1 LVSKDILV
9 TTKPY
14 LNVDPNVN
22 QLTGYDAHTGQYLWA
37 FNISEYAMVSRSNY
51 LFSTITDG
59 VFTYFD
65 QAKMTWTGYDAYTGR
80 QIWGP
85 TQPYESPWG
94 VYSQNYRGSGQ
105 PFVQSAYGKFYAT
118 AYDGTVHC
126 YDLKTG
132 TNLWNYYSG
141 SSGYETPYG
150 NYPMYGG
157 VTIADG
163 KLYITNN
170 EHSPN
175 SPNWRGGKMYCIDAN
190 NGTLLWSVAGWMPGP
205 IVADGYLVVLNSYDG
220 QIYSFGKGLSATT
233 VSAPPITQPL
243 GTSVLIQGTVTD
255 QSPAQT
261 CLGVQAAGTPAISDA
276 SMSAWMEYLYMQK
289 PKPTN
294 ATGVKVHLTAIDP
307 NNNFQDLGTAT
318 SNALG
323 NYAIEWT
330 PPVPGLYT
338 VTATFEGS
346 NSYYRSEAGT
356 SFVVSKAP
364 SASPAIVTPSPTAT
378 QPPATPVSP
387 TPIQTPVSP
396 SPTQAVN
403 PPTSAEPT
411 TTYLAIGIAVVVI
424 IAAAAALVLKRRK

>member
-1 LVSKDILV
+1 
-9 TTKPY
+9 
-14 LNVDPNVN
+14 
-22 QLTGYDAHTGQYLWA
+22 
-37 FNISEYAMVSRSNY
+37 MVSRSNY

-85 TQPYESPWG
+85 TQPYTSPWG

-233 VSAPPITQPL
+233 VSAPSIAQPL

-261 CLGVQAAGTPAISDA
+261 CLRSSSSRHPRHIRCLNERMDGVS
-276 SMSAWMEYLYMQK
+276 
-289 PKPTN
+289 
-294 ATGVKVHLTAIDP
+294 VH
-307 NNNFQDLGTAT
+307 
-318 SNALG
+318 
-323 NYAIEWT
+323 
-330 PPVPGLYT
+330 
-338 VTATFEGS
+338 
-346 NSYYRSEAGT
+346 
-356 SFVVSKAP
+356 
-364 SASPAIVTPSPTAT
+364 
-378 QPPATPVSP
+378 
-387 TPIQTPVSP
+387 
-396 SPTQAVN
+396 
-403 PPTSAEPT
+403 AET
-411 TTYLAIGIAVVVI
+411 
-424 IAAAAALVLKRRK
+424 